1 MELDAK
7 GKRARAS
14 SSILAGDDRLSS
26 LPDALIHQ
34 IMSFMKARQVVQTC
48 VLATRWKNLW
58 RSVPCLNIDRDEF
71 NTEGPDRDF
80 GKERQMFED
89 FTDHLLIPNN
99 VSVALLDTFQLHTSD
114 GYYGGRDIQA
124 ARWIRHSI
132 KYSSHQPG
140 IQRKGLSSSSWR
152 LKRLHL
158 SNVNLDESFTKH
170 VTSGCPY
177 LEDLELKGCSCAFH
191 DITSHTL
198 KNLILKNCSGLTA
211 ITSSTLTSLVIH
223 IHEYTRS
230 LLVITA
236 PAVAYLLLESR
247 SYEGGVS
254 LEEMPSLAK
263 ASIRL
268 LGNGPF
274 RSKLGDDQFK
284 LLDSV
289 SNVTSLYL
297 SDFKAMVPCEEFPEF
312 NNLGTLLLDQCD
324 LSDNFQILAYFLQS
338 APNLE
343 KLTLRRCK
351 FSKDPMKKEREG
363 QVEQGC
369 PNQLEVRCKNLKHT
383 EIIYKDHDVQ
393 KLVEL
398 FLSISGS
405 LPKNNIKLTKVDS
418 PHR

>member
-14 SSILAGDDRLSS
+14 SSILAGDRLSS
-26 LPDALIHQ
+26 LPDCLIHQ

-71 NTEGPDRDF
+71 NAQGPGRDLE
-80 GKERQMFED
+80 KERKMFED

-99 VSVALLDTFQLHTSD
+99 ISVALLDTFQLHNSD
-114 GYYGGRDIQA
+114 GYYGQEQA

-152 LKRLHL
+152 LKRLNL
-158 SNVNLDESFTKH
+158 SNIYLDDCFTKH

-191 DITSHTL
+191 GITSHTL

-223 IHEYTRS
+223 IHGYTPS

-263 ASIRL
+263 ATIHLS
-268 LGNGPF
+268 GF
-274 RSKLGDDQFK
+274 MESDSEMDQFK
-284 LLDSV
+284 LLCRV
-289 SNVTSLYL
+289 SNVTRLVL
-297 SDFKAMVPCEEFPEF
+297 SRFATMVLSEDQVTFPNF
-312 NNLGTLLLDQCD
+312 RNLRTLVLDKCD
-324 LSDNFQILAYFLQS
+324 LSDNFKTLEHFLKNS
-338 APNLE
+338 PVLE
-343 KLTLRRCK
+343 NLTLKCCK
-351 FSKDPMKKEREG
+351 FSKDLKKKKAKSKRASSS
-363 QVEQGC
+363 QCLSLVD
-369 PNQLEVRCKNLKHT
+369 VRCENLKHT
-383 EIIYKDHDVQ
+383 EIIYKDDDVRQ
-393 KLVEL
+393 LVEL
-398 FLSISGS
+398 LLSISAN
-405 LPKNNIKLTKVDS
+405 LPKNNIKLTKVD
-418 PHR
+418 